1 MPLFGSQCSYLSHRY
16 QYGLYHYHG
25 HHQCQD
31 ILECQLHFYTL
42 KAKWSKKKENY
53 QQLTVLYLIFLKG
66 SLGLTKTEKSD
77 DVSREKYHVENK
89 NLIQAVEETNKRE
102 HFDARKND
110 IALFIKRDLLS
121 DEEKNTVLTN
131 LWLPNHNYV
140 FPLNEKNKKRGLKF
154 QHKWLNEFNWLV
166 YSEVEGGAFCKHCV
180 VFAKTGGIGN
190 QPLKYLVTEVFDS
203 WKKAKE
209 VFRNHSALEYHTFS
223 VLKSDEFLKIYLKK
237 EPTIVERLDTDRIK
251 QIKAN
256 RERLIPIVDCVIL
269 CGRQEIFLRG
279 HKDYGKIDMKCSLN
293 QGNFR
298 AILKYRAY
306 GDEMLKHII
315 TIKDVNASKCFS
327 VLVDETTDISTI
339 EQMAMCVRY
348 VDDNDCIHER
358 FLKFITINSLTGC
371 DLAES
376 ILNGLNSCEINLD
389 YLYGQGYDGASNMS
403 GHYKGVQAII
413 KKKYPKAIYVHCA
426 AHSLNLAVST
436 ASGIQPYYVFFNI
449 PKRQNVLLTNIE
461 NSNEDPK
468 RYDAVTDFIELFAFV
483 VESLENI
490 SNWND
495 STATEAN
502 ILLKA
507 IDSEFLISLQVIE
520 LVFSF
525 GLPLCKLL
533 QKEQIDLREA
543 VSLAEDIINVLKNIR
558 LNCDTE
564 FHKLFLLAKEM
575 SVTIDIDLSTKRIS
589 KRQVNR
595 ANPDPNLSVEEY
607 HKVSVFIPYLDFF
620 IQQLEERFSIHS
632 EIFKGFQCLFSYTLT
647 SNEEVLFRKLL
658 EFYSPSLDVNNSIAE
673 LKLWKIK
680 LERINNIPKTAIEVL
695 HVCNANIYPNV
706 HFILKILCTLPVST
720 STPERMFS
728 SLKRIKTYLRNGMS
742 EKRLNGLAM
751 LAIHNDITFSN
762 EEVID
767 ELAKKPRNLDI
778 IL

>member
-1 MPLFGSQCSYLSHRY
+1 MYFTLSQRQFYELDGPLSKFDGITWIALKNIDDDFKWDNIQATIELIKNIIPNKNVINEAHLFDEFTMIKESVKHNEHIESFKTLS
-16 QYGLYHYHG
+16 
-25 HHQCQD
+25 
-31 ILECQLHFYTL
+31 
-42 KAKWSKKKENY
+42 
-53 QQLTVLYLIFLKG
+53 
-66 SLGLTKTEKSD
+66 EKQGRKQRNLMM
-77 DVSREKYHVENK
+77 VSREKYHVENK

-102 HFDARKND
+102 HFDARKNN

-237 EPTIVERLDTDRIK
+237 EPTIVERLDTNRIK

-269 CGRQEIFLRG
+269 CGRQEIALRG
-279 HKDYGKIDMKCSLN
+279 HKDYGKIDMECSLN

-389 YLYGQGYDGASNMS
+389 YLYGQGYDGAT
-403 GHYKGVQAII
+403 
-413 KKKYPKAIYVHCA
+413 
-426 AHSLNLAVST
+426 HSLNLAVST
-436 ASGIQPYYVFFNI
+436 ASGIQPVRNCLGIIEKYYVFFNT

-468 RYDAVTDFIELFAFV
+468 VKTLKRLCATRWVQRYDAVTDFIELFAFV

-507 IDSEFLISLQVIE
+507 VDSEFLISLQVIQ

-525 GLPLCKLL
+525 GLSLCKLL

-543 VSLAEDIINVLKNIR
+543 VSPAEDIRN
-558 LNCDTE
+558 
-564 FHKLFLLAKEM
+564 EM

-632 EIFKGFQCLFSYTLT
+632 EIFKGFQSLFSYTLT
-647 SNEEVLFRKLL
+647 SNEEVSFRKFL

-728 SLKRIKTYLRNGMS
+728 SLKRIKTYLRNVMS